1 MLQIKPSEDKT
12 ILQCIRELGIQLESP
27 CNGKGICG
35 KCKIRIK
42 NGEVNKITKEE
53 IDFLSK
59 NEVENNIRLACLT
72 IPKTLVEIELLNTSI
87 EKDSKVLNS
96 DCILEIKNSPEIEVE
111 EIFVKSTSLEKQESL
126 EEKIGKICSIQA
138 LKKLPIFQNKNVF
151 IVKRN
156 EKVIDIRK
164 DNKVYG
170 VAVDIGTTTVAV
182 SIMNLINGKVETS
195 DGFINPQKTF
205 GLDVLSRIHYGTENK
220 NGVYEMQNIFIKKLQ
235 HSIEKLAYDVKIN
248 TESIYEIVLSGNS
261 TMIHI
266 VLGLPLNT
274 LGKSPY
280 SSIFNR
286 SISVSGNDL
295 GIKINDEG
303 KIYCTPSVSTY
314 IGGDIVSGVLAS
326 RIYDSEKTILF
337 IDIGTNG
344 EIVLSYNGKM
354 YSCSCAAG
362 PALEGMNI
370 SCGMRAEKGAIDRI
384 EINNDTVK
392 INVIGGC
399 KPKGICGSGI
409 LEGISKCIKKGVIA
423 KSGRILTDNNIVEID
438 LKGKRKIC
446 IDYENNIYITQ
457 SDIRQVQ
464 LCKGAILSGII
475 TLFNQIGI
483 EEDNIDEVIV
493 AGQFGK
499 YIDPESITGIGIIPM
514 SLKEKIKYIGNSSM
528 TGAKMCLISK
538 EERKI
543 MEDIA
548 NNISYIELST
558 CEGYEKLFTKCLQF
572 GVK

>member
-423 KSGRILTDNNIVEID
+423 KSGRILTDNNIVETD

-514 SLKEKIKYIGNSSM
+514 SLKEK
-528 TGAKMCLISK
+528 
-538 EERKI
+538 
-543 MEDIA
+543 
-548 NNISYIELST
+548 
-558 CEGYEKLFTKCLQF
+558 
-572 GVK
+572 

>member
-1 MLQIKPSEDKT
+1 
-12 ILQCIRELGIQLESP
+12 
-27 CNGKGICG
+27 
-35 KCKIRIK
+35 
-42 NGEVNKITKEE
+42 
-53 IDFLSK
+53 
-59 NEVENNIRLACLT
+59 
-72 IPKTLVEIELLNTSI
+72 
-87 EKDSKVLNS
+87 
-96 DCILEIKNSPEIEVE
+96 
-111 EIFVKSTSLEKQESL
+111 
-126 EEKIGKICSIQA
+126 
-138 LKKLPIFQNKNVF
+138 
-151 IVKRN
+151 
-156 EKVIDIRK
+156 
-164 DNKVYG
+164 
-170 VAVDIGTTTVAV
+170 
-182 SIMNLINGKVETS
+182 
-195 DGFINPQKTF
+195 
-205 GLDVLSRIHYGTENK
+205 
-220 NGVYEMQNIFIKKLQ
+220 
-235 HSIEKLAYDVKIN
+235 
-248 TESIYEIVLSGNS
+248 
-261 TMIHI
+261 MIHI

-423 KSGRILTDNNIVEID
+423 KSGRILTDNNIVETD

-483 EEDNIDEVIV
+483 ER
-493 AGQFGK
+493 Q
-499 YIDPESITGIGIIPM
+499 Y
-514 SLKEKIKYIGNSSM
+514 
-528 TGAKMCLISK
+528 
-538 EERKI
+538 R
-543 MEDIA
+543 
-548 NNISYIELST
+548 
-558 CEGYEKLFTKCLQF
+558 
-572 GVK
+572 